1 MSTIDQTPPQGAGG
15 DVVPSPLAEPFVG
28 RGAELAA
35 LGRLAGRAADGHGQV
50 VLVTGPAGMGKTA
63 LVRRGLAGGPLAR
76 VISASGDADERSLT
90 GGLLDQL
97 AQAAV
102 TRAPGHDATADA
114 AARLRDLLRAAG
126 PDPLVAGS
134 ALLGLAEA
142 LATGLGPVALVA
154 DDAQWGDDLSLRAL
168 SFAVRRLASH
178 PVLCVVITRP
188 EDLAGLPAGLRRAVA
203 DRGTRLDLGPLGPPD
218 VARLA
223 ELAGAG
229 QLSRR
234 AAQRLAEHTAGV
246 PLHVRELLHDL
257 PAAALRTPGAA
268 LPAPRSLGTLV
279 LSRLAACAP
288 ATEALVVAAAVLG
301 MDSRLADVAALA
313 GLADP
318 LPALQE
324 AASVRI
330 LEPDGAAERRCVFG
344 HALIRAAVYR
354 DLGASRRAELHRG
367 AARLATGAAALAH
380 RTAGCPGADP
390 ALAADLRAQATA
402 ELAVGHRAEAAEHL
416 LTAVQVAGPGPARD
430 EWLLAA
436 VGLLADLGDAARV
449 HAYQAEVSALPTSAA
464 RSAVLSRLAMLAG
477 EWGLAETWLAA
488 ARGALDP
495 SRPPGEDAVRE
506 EVAAAACQLALML
519 LGQQRPDDAAWWALH
534 ASDTAVTSFTRAC
547 TCAVHGGCLASVG
560 SAREA
565 CVLLRAELA
574 RQDPGP
580 GAALIR
586 ASLAACLD
594 RCDDLAGA
602 RAQLAAAH
610 ADGGFARLPMAHQL
624 EATLVEVGVD
634 YRSGAWDQA
643 AAGAERLVA
652 LLDDLDQEW
661 LLPRAC
667 LLAACAAAGR
677 GDWEVA
683 ARYDAAAGVRGS
695 GPGVSPVELATAR
708 TALAVARDDP
718 AAVIAAVE
726 ALDLGRLTRTDP
738 GRLLFWPA
746 YADAL
751 VRMGRPEAAEPVLA
765 AFEELARARQ
775 RRSALAAAA
784 RARGN
789 LEAARQRPD
798 AARRAFA
805 ASLASLHGLDMP
817 QEEAQT
823 RLDYGRFLRRDGQR
837 RAALRELSAARWLF
851 AGLGARP
858 FTERCDAELGQE
870 PAAERAARLPL
881 TARQLAVARAVAS
894 GKSNR
899 EVAGQLYITV
909 KTVEFHVSQILVR
922 LGVDCRA
929 EIAAALGDRAA
940 DHPAD
945 HPADRAVAG
954 RPS

>member
-1 MSTIDQTPPQGAGG
+1 M
-15 DVVPSPLAEPFVG
+15 
-28 RGAELAA
+28 
-35 LGRLAGRAADGHGQV
+35 
-50 VLVTGPAGMGKTA
+50 
-63 LVRRGLAGGPLAR
+63 
-76 VISASGDADERSLT
+76 
-90 GGLLDQL
+90 
-97 AQAAV
+97 
-102 TRAPGHDATADA
+102 
-114 AARLRDLLRAAG
+114 
-126 PDPLVAGS
+126 
-134 ALLGLAEA
+134 
-142 LATGLGPVALVA
+142 
-154 DDAQWGDDLSLRAL
+154 
-168 SFAVRRLASH
+168 
-178 PVLCVVITRP
+178 
-188 EDLAGLPAGLRRAVA
+188 A

-301 MDSRLADVAALA
+301 MDSLLADVAALA

-324 AASVRI
+324 AASARI

-380 RTAGCPGADP
+380 RTAGCQGADP

-464 RSAVLSRLAMLAG
+464 RSAVLSPLAMLAG

-506 EVAAAACQLALML
+506 EVAAAACQLALTL

-560 SAREA
+560 SAREP

-580 GAALIR
+580 GAALTGP
-586 ASLAACLD
+586 AWPPAWTGATTWP
-594 RCDDLAGA
+594 A
-602 RAQLAAAH
+602 RALSWPPRTPTAASPA
-610 ADGGFARLPMAHQL
+610 ADGAPARGHAGRGGRRLPVRRLGPGRGGRRA
-624 EATLVEVGVD
+624 AGGAARRPGPGV
-634 YRSGAWDQA
+634 AA
-643 AAGAERLVA
+643 AAGLPAGRLRRGR
-652 LLDDLDQEW
+652 
-661 LLPRAC
+661 PRRLGGGRTVRCRRWGAGQRPRC
-667 LLAACAAAGR
+667 QPGRAGHRADGAGR
-677 GDWEVA
+677 GQG
-683 ARYDAAAGVRGS
+683 RPGRGHRGRGS
-695 GPGVSPVELATAR
+695 PGPG
-708 TALAVARDDP
+708 P
-718 AAVIAAVE
+718 A
-726 ALDLGRLTRTDP
+726 TRTDP
-738 GRLLFWPA
+738 VRLLSWLA

-751 VRMGRPEAAEPVLA
+751 AGWASGGRRAGAGRVRGAGQGPPAPVRAGRRGPRPRQPGGRPATAGRGAPRVRGQPGQP
-765 AFEELARARQ
+765 ARAGHAAGGGSNPAGLRPVP
-775 RRSALAAAA
+775 RR
-784 RARGN
+784 N
-789 LEAARQRPD
+789 
-798 AARRAFA
+798 
-805 ASLASLHGLDMP
+805 
-817 QEEAQT
+817 
-823 RLDYGRFLRRDGQR
+823 GQR

-851 AGLGARP
+851 AGL
-858 FTERCDAELGQE
+858 
-870 PAAERAARLPL
+870 
-881 TARQLAVARAVAS
+881 
-894 GKSNR
+894 
-899 EVAGQLYITV
+899 
-909 KTVEFHVSQILVR
+909 
-922 LGVDCRA
+922 
-929 EIAAALGDRAA
+929 ALGPLPSAA
-940 DHPAD
+940 TPSSVRS
-945 HPADRAVAG
+945 P
-954 RPS
+954 RPSGPPGSR

>member
-1 MSTIDQTPPQGAGG
+1 M
-15 DVVPSPLAEPFVG
+15 VPSPLAEPFVG

-35 LGRLAGRAADGHGQV
+35 LGQLAGRAADGHGQV

-168 SFAVRRLASH
+168 SFAVRRLAAH

-324 AASVRI
+324 AASARI

-464 RSAVLSRLAMLAG
+464 RSAVLAG
-477 EWGLAETWLAA
+477 WPCWPGSGDWPRPGWPP
-488 ARGALDP
+488 RGARWTRP
-495 SRPPGEDAVRE
+495 ARPARTRCARRSPRPP
-506 EVAAAACQLALML
+506 
-519 LGQQRPDDAAWWALH
+519 
-534 ASDTAVTSFTRAC
+534 AS
-547 TCAVHGGCLASVG
+547 
-560 SAREA
+560 
-565 CVLLRAELA
+565 
-574 RQDPGP
+574 
-580 GAALIR
+580 
-586 ASLAACLD
+586 
-594 RCDDLAGA
+594 
-602 RAQLAAAH
+602 
-610 ADGGFARLPMAHQL
+610 
-624 EATLVEVGVD
+624 
-634 YRSGAWDQA
+634 
-643 AAGAERLVA
+643 
-652 LLDDLDQEW
+652 
-661 LLPRAC
+661 
-667 LLAACAAAGR
+667 
-677 GDWEVA
+677 
-683 ARYDAAAGVRGS
+683 
-695 GPGVSPVELATAR
+695 
-708 TALAVARDDP
+708 
-718 AAVIAAVE
+718 
-726 ALDLGRLTRTDP
+726 
-738 GRLLFWPA
+738 WP
-746 YADAL
+746 
-751 VRMGRPEAAEPVLA
+751 
-765 AFEELARARQ
+765 
-775 RRSALAAAA
+775 
-784 RARGN
+784 
-789 LEAARQRPD
+789 
-798 AARRAFA
+798 
-805 ASLASLHGLDMP
+805 
-817 QEEAQT
+817 
-823 RLDYGRFLRRDGQR
+823 
-837 RAALRELSAARWLF
+837 
-851 AGLGARP
+851 
-858 FTERCDAELGQE
+858 
-870 PAAERAARLPL
+870 
-881 TARQLAVARAVAS
+881 
-894 GKSNR
+894 
-899 EVAGQLYITV
+899 
-909 KTVEFHVSQILVR
+909 
-922 LGVDCRA
+922 
-929 EIAAALGDRAA
+929 
-940 DHPAD
+940 
-945 HPADRAVAG
+945 
-954 RPS
+954 

>member
-1 MSTIDQTPPQGAGG
+1 M
-15 DVVPSPLAEPFVG
+15 
-28 RGAELAA
+28 
-35 LGRLAGRAADGHGQV
+35 
-50 VLVTGPAGMGKTA
+50 
-63 LVRRGLAGGPLAR
+63 
-76 VISASGDADERSLT
+76 
-90 GGLLDQL
+90 
-97 AQAAV
+97 
-102 TRAPGHDATADA
+102 
-114 AARLRDLLRAAG
+114 
-126 PDPLVAGS
+126 
-134 ALLGLAEA
+134 
-142 LATGLGPVALVA
+142 A
-154 DDAQWGDDLSLRAL
+154 DDVQWGDDLSLRAL
-168 SFAVRRLASH
+168 SFAARRLAAY
-178 PVLCVVITRP
+178 PVLCVIITRS
-188 EDLAGLPAGLRRAVA
+188 EDLPALPAGLRRAVA
-203 DRGTRLDLGPLGPPD
+203 DRGTQLDLSPLGPPE

-223 ELAGAG
+223 ELSGAG
-229 QLSRR
+229 PLSGR

-288 ATEALVVAAAVLG
+288 ETERLVVAAAVLG

-324 AASVRI
+324 AASARI
-330 LEPDGAAERRCVFG
+330 LEADGAPGRRCVFG

-354 DLGASRRAELHRG
+354 DIGASRRAELHRG
-367 AARLATGAAALAH
+367 AAGLTTGAAALAH
-380 RTAGCPGADP
+380 RTAGCPGADA
-390 ALAADLRAQATA
+390 ALGADLHARAIA

-430 EWLLAA
+430 ELLLAA
-436 VGLLADLGDAARV
+436 VGLLADLGDAARA
-449 HAYQAEVSALPTSAA
+449 HAYQAEVTALPPSAS
-464 RSAVLSRLAMLAG
+464 RSAVLRRLAMLAG
-477 EWGLAETWLAA
+477 EYGPAQSWLTA
-488 ARGALDP
+488 ARDALAPD
-495 SRPPGEDAVRE
+495 RPRGEDQVRE
-506 EVAAAACQLALML
+506 QVAAAACQLALML
-519 LGQQRPDDAAWWALH
+519 LTQQRADDAAWWALR

-560 SAREA
+560 SAQEA

-624 EATLVEVGVD
+624 EATLIEVGVD

-661 LLPRAC
+661 LLARAC
-667 LLAACAAAGR
+667 LQAAGVAAGR
-677 GDWEVA
+677 GDWELA
-683 ARYDAAAGVRGS
+683 ARHLAAAP
-695 GPGVSPVELATAR
+695 PGAPGASPVELATAR

-718 AAVIAAVE
+718 DGVIAAVE
-726 ALDLGRLTRTDP
+726 ALDLGRLSRTEP
-738 GRLLFWPA
+738 GRLAFWPA
-746 YADAL
+746 YAEAL
-751 VRMGRPEAAEPVLA
+751 VRVGRAEAAEPVLA
-765 AFEELARARQ
+765 RFEELARARQ
-775 RRSALAAAA
+775 RQSALAVAA

-805 ASLASLHGLDMP
+805 ASLACLHGLGMP
-817 QEEAQT
+817 QQEAQT
-823 RLDYGRFLRRDGQR
+823 RLDYGRFLRREGQR

-870 PAAERAARLPL
+870 PAAELAARLPL
-881 TARQLAVARAVAS
+881 TARQLAVARAVGS

-899 EVAGQLYITV
+899 EVARELYISV

-922 LGVDCRA
+922 LGVDGRA
-929 EIAAALGDRAA
+929 EIAAALGDG
-940 DHPAD
+940 
-945 HPADRAVAG
+945 PADRPVGRGADHAVAG